1 MSKIKLQRFELI
13 ALLEDSKKL
22 TDFLQH
28 YGVVHIENIDKNYG
42 ADMSFQNLSSVTDT
56 FQRKRDIALKAKDFI
71 EINCNLKKSF
81 AKSFNDFTELEMH
94 EYKQLCDDADSI
106 YQKCMLVCEA
116 EENISTLNDKIAAKE
131 NQLEKYRL
139 WENLDIP
146 MCSSRTSS
154 TVIFIGSFRFEH
166 TSEDILA
173 ELEKQ
178 LSEDIPVDCEI
189 ISSSNLQTCAF
200 IICHKNDEKE
210 VHAALSRLGF
220 IKPENPAKKLVKS
233 ALNDIEK
240 EISYLK
246 QNLEETKAGLTDY
259 VPFYDEIRFLC
270 DYYSILLDKYD
281 AVSKAATTKNT
292 IYFEGYIPERY
303 ADELKF
309 EVEKN
314 FTAQFE
320 LFDVDFDKYDVP
332 VLIENR
338 SIPQSVESITDM
350 YAHPSNNDI
359 DPNSI
364 MSIFYYLLFGL
375 MLADGGYGLLM
386 IAFALV
392 AKLKFKV
399 SGSKK
404 TFVNFALYCGISTT
418 VWGALFGGWFG
429 DLIPVICT
437 TFLGFEKPPELA
449 IWFNP
454 QEESVKMMLFS
465 FLFGIIHVFTGL
477 AIRFYMLLKSK
488 NFIGAIFDVL
498 PVYAFVSG
506 FAIIGKDFIEPV
518 SEKVMSIGVKLL
530 IIGAV
535 LIVLTSGRSSKNILG
550 KLGGG
555 IYGLY
560 NTTTGYLGDILS
572 YARLLALNLVTTVIA
587 MVVNQLAAMPGNI
600 IIFILIFLVGHSINF
615 SINLI
620 GTYVHTNR
628 LQYVEFF
635 SKFYEGGGRTFTPL
649 KINAKYFKFKEDT
662 INVRNNE

>member
-1 MSKIKLQRFELI
+1 MSKIKLQRFELL
-13 ALLEDSKKL
+13 ALLGDSKRL

-28 YGVVHIENIDKNYG
+28 YGVVHIEGISEKTI
-42 ADMSFQNLSSVTDT
+42 ADASFQNLNALTNT
-56 FQRKRDIALKAKDFI
+56 FLNKRETALRAKNFI
-71 EINCNLKKSF
+71 EVSCNLKKSF
-81 AKSFNDFTELEMH
+81 SDTFNDYIELEMH
-94 EYKQLCDDADSI
+94 EYKQLCDNADSI
-106 YQKCMLVCEA
+106 YEKALTVCGTE
-116 EENISTLNDKIAAKE
+116 DKISRLKNEIAEKQ
-131 NQLEKYRL
+131 NLLEKYKL
-139 WENLDIP
+139 WEKLDIP
-146 MCSSRTSS
+146 MSSSRTAS
-154 TVIFIGSFRFEH
+154 TVIFIGSLRFEH
-166 TSEDILA
+166 TAESILA
-173 ELEKQ
+173 ELYKLLPDEAA
-178 LSEDIPVDCEI
+178 VDCEI
-189 ISSSNLQTCAF
+189 ISSSSLQTCAF
-200 IICHKNDEKE
+200 VICHKNDENE
-210 VHAALSRLGF
+210 VYTALSRLGF
-220 IKPENPAKKLVKS
+220 IRPENPAKKLVKS
-233 ALNDIEK
+233 ALKDIEG
-240 EISYLK
+240 EISDLSAS
-246 QNLEETKAGLTDY
+246 LEEIESSLSGYASIYK
-259 VPFYDEIRFLC
+259 EIRFLC
-270 DYYSILLDKYD
+270 DYYCILLDKYD
-281 AVSKAATTKNT
+281 AVSKAVTTQNT
-292 IYFEGYIPERY
+292 IYFEGYVPERSG
-303 ADELKF
+303 DELKF
-309 EVEKN
+309 EIEKN
-314 FTAQFE
+314 FTAQLE
-320 LFDVDFDKYDVP
+320 LFDADYDKYDVP

-338 SIPQSVESITDM
+338 SIPQSVEDITDM
-350 YAHPSNNDI
+350 YAHPSNKDI

-364 MSIFYYLLFGL
+364 MSVFYYLLFGL

-399 SGSKK
+399 SGSEK
-404 TFVNFALYCGISTT
+404 TFANFALYCGISTT

-437 TFLGFEKPPELA
+437 TFLGIDKPPELA

-477 AIRFYMLLKSK
+477 AIRFYMLLRSR
-488 NFIGAIFDVL
+488 NFVGAIFDVL
-498 PVYAFVSG
+498 PVYAFVTG

-518 SEKVMSIGVKLL
+518 SDKVMSIGAKLL
-530 IIGAV
+530 IAGAV
-535 LIVLTSGRSSKNILG
+535 LIVLTSGRSSKNIIG